1 MKPKQIVRLF
11 VPILLLSVLGVIY
24 GLLVGDIITY
34 AVAGASFGLLTF
46 LMERLVTN
54 IKFDIIYSFL
64 GGIAG
69 FYMGTLLDSALRDIF
84 SALGYSSQVKPFLQL
99 SFAYIGFFTPIFV
112 KGLKPF
118 YAPSIE
124 KDISQ
129 QEREESPYRYK
140 LLDTSAIIDGRIA
153 EIAKTGFLDGVVLV
167 PKFVLYEIQM
177 LADSQESIK
186 RNRAR
191 RGLDVLNE
199 LKEIPHINL
208 KIITRD
214 YENILK
220 TDEKILKLAK
230 EINGAIVTNDYNLN
244 KVARIEGI
252 KVLNIND
259 LAIALRQ
266 IFLPG
271 EKLTVQIIKEGKE
284 KSQGVGYL
292 PDGTM
297 VVLEKGKDYIG
308 KEVEVKVT
316 SVLPTSSGRIIFTQ
330 IDEEAYA
337 TPHQPSQQQRQYQ
350 TSKTKK

>member
-11 VPILLLSVLGVIY
+11 VPILLLLTIGVVY
-24 GLLVGDIITY
+24 GILSNNIITY
-34 AVAGASFGLLTF
+34 TMVGVVFGLLTF
-46 LMERLVTN
+46 LIERLVTN

-69 FYMGTLLDSALRDIF
+69 FYLGTLVDLMMKDIL
-84 SALGYSSQVKPFLQL
+84 SSIGYSSQIKPFIQL
-99 SFAYIGFFTPIFV
+99 SFTYIGFFTPIFV

-118 YAPSIE
+118 YSPLIE
-124 KDISQ
+124 REISH

-140 LLDTSAIIDGRIA
+140 ILDTSAIIDGRIA
-153 EIAKTGFLDGVVLV
+153 EIAKTGFLDGVIFV

-177 LADSQESIK
+177 LADSQENIK

-214 YENILK
+214 YENIHK
-220 TDEKILKLAK
+220 TDEKLLKLAK
-230 EINGAIVTNDYNLN
+230 DINGVIVTNDYNLN
-244 KVARIEGI
+244 KVAKIEGI

-259 LAIALRQ
+259 LTVALRQ

-284 KSQGVGYL
+284 KTQGIGYL

-297 VVLEKGKDYIG
+297 IVLENGRDYIG

-316 SVLPTSSGRIIFTQ
+316 SVLQTSSGRIIFTQ
-330 IDEEAYA
+330 IEEKPPQSV
-337 TPHQPSQQQRQYQ
+337 TQPKQQPIKQKR
-350 TSKTKK
+350 

>member
-1 MKPKQIVRLF
+1 MKLKQLVRLF
-11 VPILLLSVLGVIY
+11 IPIFLLLTLGIVYGVFVNDILVFSV
-24 GLLVGDIITY
+24 VGIT
-34 AVAGASFGLLTF
+34 FGLLTF
-46 LMERLVTN
+46 LIERLVTN

-69 FYMGTLLDSALRDIF
+69 FYLGTLLDTVAKDLF
-84 SALGYSSQVKPFLQL
+84 SPIGYSSQIRPFLQL
-99 SFAYIGFFTPIFV
+99 SFAYIGFFTPVFV

-124 KDISQ
+124 REISP

-140 LLDTSAIIDGRIA
+140 ILDTSAIIDGRIA
-153 EIAKTGFLDGVVLV
+153 EIAKTGFLDGTILV

-177 LADSQESIK
+177 LADSQENIK

-199 LKEIPHINL
+199 LKDISHINL

-214 YENILK
+214 YENIHK

-230 EINGAIVTNDYNLN
+230 DINGVIVTNDYNLN
-244 KVARIEGI
+244 KIAKIEGI

-259 LAIALRQ
+259 LAVALRQ

-284 KSQGVGYL
+284 KTQGVGYL

-297 VVLEKGKDYIG
+297 IVLEKGKDYIG

-316 SVLPTSSGRIIFTQ
+316 SVLQTSSGRIIFTQ
-330 IDEEAYA
+330 IEEE
-337 TPHQPSQQQRQYQ
+337 PPQQPLSQKHQPA
-350 TSKTKK
+350 KTRK